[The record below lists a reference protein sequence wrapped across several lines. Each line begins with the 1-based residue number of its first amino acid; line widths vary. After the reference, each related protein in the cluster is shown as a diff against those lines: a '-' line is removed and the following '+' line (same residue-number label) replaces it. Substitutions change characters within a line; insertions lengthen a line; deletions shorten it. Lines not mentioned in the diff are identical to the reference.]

1 MKTFYRIVPNL
12 DGSGTVDV
20 WLSSGI
26 PVPIKDTSSGLIDYN
41 IKVLAVRGVV
51 PWDGLE
57 EDIRERYEA
66 WCASAEVI
74 EI

>member
-1 MKTFYRIVPNL
+1 MKQFYRIVPNQ

-20 WLSSGI
+20 LLSPGQ
-26 PVPIKDTSSGLIDYN
+26 PVPIYDTLTGLLDYN

-57 EDIRERYEA
+57 EDIRERYQA